1 MSEQQQKK
9 KVARK
14 PKAPAQHPK
23 YAEMITAA
31 IVAIKERGG
40 CSRQKIVKYIGANY
54 KVGDGYEVRVRLA
67 IKRMVQSGA
76 LVQTKGTGASGSF
89 KLAKKPAEK
98 KKPAKKTQAKKP
110 AAKKAQTKKP
120 AAKKTKKTG
129 DKPKK
134 KTTAQ
139 KKKPSTPKKKKPV
152 TKKPQTKKSPKPKKT
167 QTKKAPAKKAAKK

>member
-1 MSEQQQKK
+1 MAEQQKK
-9 KVARK
+9 KVTKK

-23 YAEMITAA
+23 YAVMITAA

-54 KVGDGYEVRVRLA
+54 KVGDGYEVHVRLG

-89 KLAKKPAEK
+89 KLAKKPVEK
-98 KKPAKKTQAKKP
+98 KTPKKTQAKKP
-110 AAKKAQTKKP
+110 AAKKAKP
-120 AAKKTKKTG
+120 AAKKPKPAAKKTG

-134 KTTAQ
+134 KTTTQ
-139 KKKPSTPKKKKPV
+139 KKKPSTPKKKKPA
-152 TKKPQTKKSPKPKKT
+152 TKKPQTKKSPKPKKP
-167 QTKKAPAKKAAKK
+167 QTKKAPAKKVAKK